1 MIVALIVLL
10 GYIFYAEFMAD
21 TLEPFFKKYSE
32 KPLFYQI
39 REPKIAGETE
49 TVSGQAPSSAA
60 VFDLSQ

>member
-1 MIVALIVLL
+1 MILALIVLL

-39 REPKIAGETE
+39 REPKIATEAETL
-49 TVSGQAPSSAA
+49 SGPASSSTA
-60 VFDLSQ
+60 VFYLSQ